1 MVMTSE
7 KISGLLPRQHVFEL
21 VQSGAIHCATPVL
34 DNQYQPASLDLR
46 LGTRAYR
53 LRASFL
59 PARGTTIERRLAT
72 IALHEIDISHGAVLE
87 RGCVY
92 LVKLQEELALPADIA
107 CSTNPKSSTGR
118 LDVFSRVISDAGSEF
133 DRVPAGYHG
142 PIYAEI
148 SPRTFSVVVRAGSRL
163 NQARFRRG
171 EAMISDHD
179 LLDLHKREV
188 LVDDDVNIESGL
200 KLSVDLRGQSS
211 HGVIGYRAQRHTDV
225 IDVDSVGRYEIA
237 DYWEPLYIRS
247 SGELIL
253 DPGQFY
259 ILASRETVHI
269 PSSVAAEMVPFDPLV
284 GDFRVHYAGFF
295 DPGFG
300 SSRANGSRA
309 RAVLEVRSFE
319 VPFTLEHGQ
328 TIGRLVFER
337 LTSEPDTLYGGKLG
351 SNYQS
356 QGLRLSKH
364 FRHI

>member
-1 MVMTSE
+1 MSMETRR
-7 KISGLLPRQHVFEL
+7 GLLPRQDVMALAAAGGIRASRPIPEGQF
-21 VQSGAIHCATPVL
+21 
-34 DNQYQPASLDLR
+34 QPASLDLR
-46 LGTRAYR
+46 LGSRAYR

-59 PARGTTIERRLAT
+59 PGRGISIAERLESV
-72 IALHEIDISHGAVLE
+72 ALHAFDITGGAVLE

-92 LVKLQEELALPADIA
+92 LVELQEHLALPADIA

-118 LDVFSRVISDAGSEF
+118 MDVFSRVISDAGHEF
-133 DRVPAGYHG
+133 DRMPAGYTG
-142 PIYAEI
+142 KLYAEI
-148 SPRTFSVVVRAGSRL
+148 SPRTFSVVVREGTKL

-171 EAMISDHD
+171 ERLATDAE
-179 LLDLHKREV
+179 LRELHRVEE
-188 LVDDDVNIESGL
+188 LVDDEATIDNGL
-200 KLSVDLRGQSS
+200 KLSVDLKGSDS
-211 HGVIGYRAQRHTDV
+211 GGVVGYRAQRHADV
-225 IDVDSVGRYEIA
+225 VDMDRIGAYDIA
-237 DYWEPLYIRS
+237 DFWEPLQLRGR
-247 SGELIL
+247 GELIL

-269 PSSVAAEMVPFDPLV
+269 PTTVAAEMVAFDPLV

-300 SSRANGSRA
+300 SRKANGARA

-328 TIGRLVFER
+328 VIGRLVFEA
-337 LTSEPDTLYGGKLG
+337 LTAEPDVLYGQAG

-364 FRHI
+364 FRVG

>member
-1 MVMTSE
+1 
-7 KISGLLPRQHVFEL
+7 
-21 VQSGAIHCATPVL
+21 
-34 DNQYQPASLDLR
+34 
-46 LGTRAYR
+46 
-53 LRASFL
+53 
-59 PARGTTIERRLAT
+59 
-72 IALHEIDISHGAVLE
+72 
-87 RGCVY
+87 
-92 LVKLQEELALPADIA
+92 
-107 CSTNPKSSTGR
+107 
-118 LDVFSRVISDAGSEF
+118 VISDAGSEF

-142 PIYAEI
+142 PLYAEI
-148 SPRTFSVVVRAGSRL
+148 SPRTFSVVVREGSRL

-171 EAMISDHD
+171 ETLMSDAD
-179 LLDLHKREV
+179 LTALHKQEV
-188 LVDDDVNIESGL
+188 LVDDTAKIEGGL

-225 IDVDSVGRYEIA
+225 IDVDSVGRYDIV
-237 DYWEPLYIRS
+237 DFWEPLYIRS

-259 ILASRETVHI
+259 ILASRESVHI

-300 SSRANGSRA
+300 SGKPDGSRA

-337 LTSEPDTLYGGKLG
+337 LIKEPDTLYGGGIG

-364 FRHI
+364 FRHV

>member
-1 MVMTSE
+1 MTAQTRM
-7 KISGLLPRQHVFEL
+7 GLLPRQEVMAL
-21 VQSGAIHCATPVL
+21 NAAGGIRSARAIP
-34 DNQYQPASLDLR
+34 DGQFQPASLDLR
-46 LGTRAYR
+46 LGRKAFR

-59 PARGTTIERRLAT
+59 PGRGVTIADRLKT
-72 IALHEIDISHGAVLE
+72 IALHEIDITDGAVLE

-92 LVKLQEELALPADIA
+92 LVELQESLALPPDVA

-118 LDVFSRVISDAGSEF
+118 MDVFSRVISDAGAEF

-142 PIYAEI
+142 PLYAEI
-148 SPRTFSVVVRAGSRL
+148 SPRTFSVIVREGTRL

-171 EAMISDHD
+171 ERLATDAE
-179 LLDLHKREV
+179 LRELHRVEK
-188 LVDDDVNIESGL
+188 LVDDDAMIDNGL
-200 KLSVDLRGQSS
+200 KLSVDLKGANTS
-211 HGVIGYRAQRHTDV
+211 GVIGYRAQRHTDV
-225 IDVDSVGRYEIA
+225 VDMDRVGAY
-237 DYWEPLYIRS
+237 DLMDFWEPLELRGRS
-247 SGELIL
+247 ELIL

-269 PSSVAAEMVPFDPLV
+269 PTTVAAEMVAFDPLV

-300 SSRANGSRA
+300 SRKANGDRA
-309 RAVLEVRSFE
+309 KAVLEVRSFE

-328 TIGRLVFER
+328 VIGRLVFEA
-337 LTSEPDTLYGGKLG
+337 LTAEPDVLYGASG

-364 FRHI
+364 FRMP